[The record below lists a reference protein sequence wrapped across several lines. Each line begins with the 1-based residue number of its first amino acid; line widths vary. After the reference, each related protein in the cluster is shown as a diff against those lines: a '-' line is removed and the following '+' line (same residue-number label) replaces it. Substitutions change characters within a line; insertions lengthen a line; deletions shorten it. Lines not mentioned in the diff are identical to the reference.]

1 MKTKYNW
8 DAVNLFSTYHE
19 FLMKRRKKGK
29 IQKKNQEF
37 EVKKGTCGTILIRIL
52 LDQIQV
58 F

>member
-29 IQKKNQEF
+29 IQKQNQEF
-37 EVKKGTCGTILIRIL
+37 EVKKGTCWTILIRIL
-52 LDQIQV
+52 LD
-58 F
+58 